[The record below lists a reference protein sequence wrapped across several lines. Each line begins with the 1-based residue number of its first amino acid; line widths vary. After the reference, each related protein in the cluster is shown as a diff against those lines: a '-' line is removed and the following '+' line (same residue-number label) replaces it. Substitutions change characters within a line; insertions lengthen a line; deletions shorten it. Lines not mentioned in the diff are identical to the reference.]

1 MKTRISIIALLSVI
15 AISVWAQNNAPA
27 NSKVNDDVIWS
38 TQQRMYSG
46 SQYVGPVYEPFGNT
60 VPSEETEVGSN
71 FRSSSHGGVRKGFG
85 GGAETGQGPS
95 PVGDAVWP
103 MMILLGAYCGFLY
116 VRRKRTLN
124 G

>member
-95 PVGDAVWP
+95 PVGDAVLP
-103 MMILLGAYCGFLY
+103 LLAMALLFGAVVYRRR
-116 VRRKRTLN
+116 VRREA
-124 G
+124 